1 MRRIVERKTFSGAVC
16 EIEEYPISDK
26 VINVEKA
33 EPHPRFKSEEERK
46 RHRDGISRR
55 NHVRRFNRNFSPS
68 SLYVT
73 LTFDD
78 KHYVNNFPDARR
90 IEDNYYRCVKRRCP
104 DAKIMMYM
112 GRGRKT
118 GRIHFHMVCDGV
130 PEKVIKK
137 LWKYGSIIRIEHLRS
152 HNHYNGVDH
161 GQDYTG
167 LANYLFAHWTE
178 EQGGHRWKQSRNLCR
193 PDQETAKVI
202 KRLQRPP
209 RAPKGYM
216 FVESKDTEWGY
227 LYFKYVRIPPRE

>member
-130 PEKVIKK
+130 PGPLYASSTCARITIIMV
-137 LWKYGSIIRIEHLRS
+137 LTMVRIIRDWPITCSPTGQKSKADTAGSSRETCAGQTRKLPRSSSVCKGLLGRRRAICLLRVRTQ
-152 HNHYNGVDH
+152 NGD
-161 GQDYTG
+161 TFTSSMS
-167 LANYLFAHWTE
+167 AFRREN
-178 EQGGHRWKQSRNLCR
+178 RKN
-193 PDQETAKVI
+193 
-202 KRLQRPP
+202 
-209 RAPKGYM
+209 
-216 FVESKDTEWGY
+216 KD
-227 LYFKYVRIPPRE
+227 K